1 LKVELV
7 ENSQNQEEAEVK
19 LTTDEQENKYDENK
33 QVSEEE

>member
-7 ENSQNQEEAEVK
+7 ENSQKKEEVEVK